1 MTQNE
6 LLDGETI
13 LTQSDKNIVTL
24 TNKRIRYNSQE
35 FGKAHISGIMLENIG
50 CVSVHY
56 SSSIILLVIG
66 ILAGLVGLFAI
77 VSSNNDDDSSIGL
90 LIIVASGVF
99 ILLYF
104 LSRKYFLT
112 IYSNGEGKI
121 NFEAKGMKKEA
132 ILDFINKVEKAID
145 QRRKG

>member
-24 TNKRIRYNSQE
+24 TNKRIRYHDKA
-35 FGKAHISGIMLENIG
+35 FGRAHINGIMLENIG
-50 CVSVHY
+50 SIEAHFTSSVLLL
-56 SSSIILLVIG
+56 ILGIVA
-66 ILAGLVGLFAI
+66 ILAGLFIATV
-77 VSSNNDDDSSIGL
+77 SNNDNDASMGL
-90 LIIVASGVF
+90 LAIFVGVVF
-99 ILLYF
+99 VILYF
-104 LSRKYFLT
+104 FSRKYFLT
-112 IYSNGEGKI
+112 IYSNGQGKI

-145 QRRKG
+145 QRRKV